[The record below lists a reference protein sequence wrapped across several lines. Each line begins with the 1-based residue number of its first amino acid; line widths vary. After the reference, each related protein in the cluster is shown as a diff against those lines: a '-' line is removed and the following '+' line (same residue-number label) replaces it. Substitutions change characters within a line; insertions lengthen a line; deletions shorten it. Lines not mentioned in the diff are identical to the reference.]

1 MAIRT
6 GTTEEWQETT
16 IADFATATGGFVF
29 PPAEQG
35 NTKGDFPF
43 YKVSDMNLSGN
54 ERCMTVAN
62 NWISESVRIKIKA
75 KTFPARA
82 IIFPKIGAAIATNK
96 KRLLTQDSI
105 IDNNVMGVV
114 VTDENICIPE
124 FLYLWFLTLDLED
137 LSNSGAL
144 PSIPNH
150 RVHTASVLLP
160 PFVEQKEIARVLTT
174 VQDAITEQENLIAKL
189 KELKRSMMQ
198 HLFTHGTKGE
208 KTKMTEIGEVPES
221 WDVVELI
228 DVCDKPQYGF
238 TDSASKDGNV
248 KFLRITDI
256 TESGVN
262 WNTVPFCSCPEPEKY
277 LLCDGDI
284 VFARIGATTGKS
296 FLLKNT
302 DNAVYASYLIRVRA
316 KAIDSSFLYHY
327 FQTGAYW
334 KQIDSQK
341 GMNLKGG
348 VNGSI
353 LSKLL
358 VPMCNGDEQLKIAAS
373 LNTIDAR
380 VESAQAKLASYQD
393 LFKTLLHEL
402 MSGERRIKI
411 V

>member
-1 MAIRT
+1 MRPKVLESEWRT
-6 GTTEEWQETT
+6 MRIDECFDIQQGKQVSKSNRRGDNQHPFLRTANIFWDGLDLSHLDQMHFTPQEEEKFTLQNGDLLLCEGGDVGRTAMWRGELERCYYQNHLHRLRKLSDEIDEHYVHLYLKYAFVYARLYLGRANVTT
-16 IADFATATGGFVF
+16 I
-29 PPAEQG
+29 P
-35 NTKGDFPF
+35 
-43 YKVSDMNLSGN
+43 NLSKSRLG
-54 ERCMTVAN
+54 ELE
-62 NWISESVRIKIKA
+62 IS
-75 KTFPARA
+75 
-82 IIFPKIGAAIATNK
+82 
-96 KRLLTQDSI
+96 
-105 IDNNVMGVV
+105 
-114 VTDENICIPE
+114 
-124 FLYLWFLTLDLED
+124 
-137 LSNSGAL
+137 L
-144 PSIPNH
+144 PLIQ
-150 RVHTASVLLP
+150 
-160 PFVEQKEIARVLTT
+160 EQKAIARVLTI
-174 VQDAITEQENLIAKL
+174 VQDAIAEQENLIAKL
-189 KELKRSMMQ
+189 KELKRSMMR
-198 HLFTHGTKGE
+198 HLFTKGTKGE
-208 KTKMTEIGEVPES
+208 KTKMTEIGEMPES
-221 WDVVELI
+221 WKTVELI

-238 TDSASKDGNV
+238 TDSASKNGNV

-256 TESGVN
+256 TENGVN
-262 WNTVPFCSCPEPEKY
+262 WNTVPFCSCSEPEKY
-277 LLCDGDI
+277 LLHDGDI

-296 FLLKNT
+296 FLLKNP

-373 LNTIDAR
+373 LNTINAR